1 MLLRK
6 EMTTQTISSSV
17 QTISPSVQTISPSML
32 FWSSKVECP
41 KCERM
46 MSLRN
51 LRYKHTCKAYRSVP
65 EEKRQ
70 RVLEQSE
77 VALESR
83 LSLRDANQSHG

>member
-1 MLLRK
+1 MA
-6 EMTTQTISSSV
+6 T
-17 QTISPSVQTISPSML
+17 QTISPSML

-51 LRYKHTCKAYRSVP
+51 LRYKHTCKAYSCVP
-65 EEKRQ
+65 EEKSQ
-70 RVLEQSE
+70 RALEQSE

-83 LSLRDANQSHG
+83 LSLRDANHSHA

>member
-1 MLLRK
+1 MA
-6 EMTTQTISSSV
+6 T
-17 QTISPSVQTISPSML
+17 QTISPSML
-32 FWSSKVECP
+32 FWSSKVECS

-51 LRYKHTCKAYRSVP
+51 LRYKHTCKAYRGEP
-65 EEKRQ
+65 EGEKQ

-77 VALESR
+77 AALESR